1 VPPGNQ
7 FAIVI
12 YFCNLL
18 FIIYFGNLFG
28 KLFWIFFLFF
38 FLNFGSGF
46 FWVKIYI
53 IKKNLFRFCEGGRI
67 RGRLHGAFSMCVLMS
82 DKPYVV

>member
-1 VPPGNQ
+1 VFHLPLKKLQILLLQADLVPPGNQ

-53 IKKNLFRFCEGGRI
+53 IKKNCFVSVKE
-67 RGRLHGAFSMCVLMS
+67 AE
-82 DKPYVV
+82 